1 MSTPQAALAYAP
13 RGVGLAYAVV
23 YIRKEPDVYGWWI
36 GARGAD
42 MHSAYFQLED
52 FYTTTGTTFLA
63 SAGSDLQGGWQ
74 IDLTSGLPRDI
85 DAIAVEAGVV
95 QEVEQVRDRFA
106 GEWLL
111 FEADRDFARDVQAY
125 GDAELAHGTVII
137 RFPKLNKLD
146 KQGALWRYYSND
158 FEAVVADYLGHRWP
172 LDYGK
177 G

>member
-1 MSTPQAALAYAP
+1 MSTPQAALGYAP

-23 YIRKEPDVYGWWI
+23 YVQKQPDVYGWWI

-42 MHSAYFQLED
+42 MHSAYFRLED

-63 SAGSDLQGGWQ
+63 SAGSDLQAGWQ

-85 DAIAVEAGVV
+85 DPVAVEAGVV
-95 QEVEQVRDRFA
+95 QELEQVRDRFA
-106 GEWLL
+106 GEWLV
-111 FEADRDFARDVQAY
+111 FPTDRDFAREEQAY
-125 GDAELAHGTVII
+125 REAELGHGTVNI
-137 RFPKLNKLD
+137 RFRKLNKLD
-146 KQGALWRYYSND
+146 KQGALWRHYSKN
-158 FEAVVADYLGHRWP
+158 FESVVFDYLGRRWP